1 MAVSKVILNG
11 TTLID
16 TTDKTV
22 TAGSML
28 NGVTALKND
37 GTTATGSIASKSLAD
52 LTASGAT
59 VTAPAGYYSSAASKS
74 VASGTAGTPT
84 ASKGTVSNH
93 SISVTPSVTNTT
105 GYISGGTKNGTA
117 VTVSASELVSGTKSI
132 SAAGETDVTNYA
144 KASVAAGSATT
155 PTTTI
160 TANPT
165 ISVSSAGLITASVS
179 GSQNVTPSVSA
190 GYVSSGTAGTVS
202 VSGSKTQQL
211 TAKAATTYYPSTTD
225 QTIASGQYLTGTQT
239 IKAVTTTNLTA
250 ENIAD
255 GVTVEVGDASD
266 SDRILSITGTHQGG
280 TTPTGV
286 KYVYTDIDGD
296 GAWDVSGYQY
306 CSVDYAAVPDEKWRY
321 WIKVDSDDL
330 TFTLNNSSASYSA
343 YRSNGLI
350 DWGDG
355 SEYTE
360 WDYDHITNTHTY
372 SAPGLYVVETWRTG
386 GANIFTMSM
395 PTDKSKII
403 AVDVFMEERPEN
415 TVQFNSMAN
424 FESVRYSSNQTV
436 VGNIMNNS
444 KLTTLVFP
452 MSTTRIGYCYGNA
465 ALVSLV
471 VPTSVAKIDN
481 YAFQNNAG
489 MKEYHVLPTVPPT
502 IGTATFNNI
511 PSDCVI
517 YVPYSA
523 DHSILD
529 SYKAATNWSTYASQM
544 QEEPQ

>member
-37 GTTATGSIASKSLAD
+37 GTTATGSIASKSSTD

-59 VTAPAGYYSSAASKS
+59 VTAPAGYYSSSASKS

-93 SISVTPSVTNTT
+93 SISVTPSVTNTA
-105 GYISGGTKNGTA
+105 GYISGGTKSGTA

-132 SAAGETDVTNYA
+132 SGAGETDVTNYE
-144 KASVAAGSATT
+144 KASVSAGSATT

-179 GSQNVTPSVSA
+179 ESQNVTPSVSA

-225 QTIASGQYLTGTQT
+225 QTITSGQYLTGTQT

-255 GVTVEVGDASD
+255 GVTVEVGDTSD

-286 KYVYTDIDGD
+286 KYIYTDIDGD

-306 CSVDYAAVPDEKWRY
+306 CSVNYAAVPDEKWRY

-330 TFTLNNSSASYSA
+330 TFTLNNSTAAAALYS
-343 YRSNGLI
+343 SNGLI

-360 WDYDHITNTHTY
+360 WDYEHLTNTHTY

-386 GANIFTMSM
+386 GADYFNMAA

-403 AVDVFMEERPEN
+403 AVDFFMKGYPGN
-415 TVQFNSMAN
+415 TVMFASMENLEA
-424 FESVRYSSNQTV
+424 VRYSGNQTK
-436 VGNIMNNS
+436 VGNMRDNS
-444 KLTTLVFP
+444 KLATLVFP
-452 MSTTRIGYCYGNA
+452 MSTTTITDCYRNI
-465 ALVSLV
+465 ALTSLV
-471 VPTSVAKIDN
+471 IPASVVTIDN
-481 YAFQNNAG
+481 NAFLNNTG
-489 MKEYHVLPTVPPT
+489 MKEYHVLPTIPPT
-502 IGTATFNNI
+502 IGAYTFKGI
-511 PSDCVI
+511 PSDCII

-523 DHSILD
+523 DHSILEA
-529 SYKAATNWSTYASQM
+529 YKAATNWSTYASKM
-544 QEEPQ
+544 QEEPS